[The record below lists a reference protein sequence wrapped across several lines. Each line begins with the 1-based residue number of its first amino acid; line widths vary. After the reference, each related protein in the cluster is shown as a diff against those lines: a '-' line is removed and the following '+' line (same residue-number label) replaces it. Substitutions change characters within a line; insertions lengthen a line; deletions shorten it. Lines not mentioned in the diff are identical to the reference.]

1 MGSPELVR
9 CSHNEGMLNFVDNTG
24 KYTEIEQ
31 FNIYDKDMPN
41 ADIVTLDA
49 QCGDL
54 IIYHM
59 NLIHRSGFN
68 YSNKV
73 RFSAIARAF
82 KTMTSKFNPFSS
94 ETLLI

>member
-1 MGSPELVR
+1 
-9 CSHNEGMLNFVDNTG
+9 
-24 KYTEIEQ
+24 
-31 FNIYDKDMPN
+31 MPN

-82 KTMTSKFNPFSS
+82 KTMTNKFNPFSS